1 MMLKCACCVPRSA
14 MPVPLRFAPQY
25 RRFPARAKRG
35 KSGKS
40 NGQAF
45 WLSFFARNRYSL
57 LMIFAV
63 LTGDIVASTDLGKA
77 ALDET
82 LVAIATAADEIGTWP
97 QVSVTGFA
105 RRGGDAWQMALYVQ
119 ACLRRLDKA
128 RASRIAIATG
138 AGEMPG
144 TDPNAAHGAAFTAS
158 GRLLDTLPAA
168 LCLDHAAGGAEA
180 AAARLADHIAQGWTV
195 AQARALALQL
205 PPGSGPRAE
214 AAAALGISRQAVNQ
228 ALWSAGFPAIIA
240 ALSALE
246 AEGCK

>member
-1 MMLKCACCVPRSA
+1 
-14 MPVPLRFAPQY
+14 
-25 RRFPARAKRG
+25 
-35 KSGKS
+35 
-40 NGQAF
+40 
-45 WLSFFARNRYSL
+45 
-57 LMIFAV
+57 MIFAV

-105 RRGGDAWQMALYVQ
+105 RRGGDAWQMAFDAPWLSLRAALYVQ

-158 GRLLDTLPAA
+158 GRLLDTLSAA

-180 AAARLADHIAQGWTV
+180 AAARLADHIAQGWTE

-240 ALSALE
+240 ALNALE